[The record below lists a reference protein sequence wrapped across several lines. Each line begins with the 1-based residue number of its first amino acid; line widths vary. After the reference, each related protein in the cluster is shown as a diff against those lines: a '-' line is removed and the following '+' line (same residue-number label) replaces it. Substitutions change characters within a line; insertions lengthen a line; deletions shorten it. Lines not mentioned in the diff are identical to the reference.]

1 MTRSTPRTLAPRRG
15 FTLIELI
22 LVMAMLLSVLS
33 LAAPSLSR
41 FFRGRGLDAEAQRFL
56 ALTRYAQ
63 SRAVAEGVPM
73 VLWLDH
79 DQRLYGLEAEFNY
92 TEHDEQAM
100 EYALHEDVELEVV
113 PYPQSTRTVRLPLSL
128 PPPASTSRRPD
139 GLRALELF
147 RFTPDGTLGDQNPLW
162 VSFRPRHEPEATAT
176 LWVAQSRN
184 RLRYELRTDEPLLPR

>member
-1 MTRSTPRTLAPRRG
+1 MTRPTPRTGAPHRG

-41 FFRGRGLDAEAQRFL
+41 FFRGRGLDVEAQRFL
-56 ALTRYAQ
+56 ALTRHAQ

-73 VLWLDH
+73 VLWLDRE
-79 DQRLYGLEAEFNY
+79 QRLYGVEAEFNY
-92 TEHDEQAM
+92 TDYDERAV
-100 EYALHEDVELEVV
+100 EFTLHEDVALEVV
-113 PYPQSTRTVRLPLSL
+113 PYLQTALTVRLPLAL
-128 PPPASTSRRPD
+128 PPPSPTSRRPD
-139 GLRALELF
+139 GLRHLELF
-147 RFTPDGTLGDQNPLW
+147 RFTPEGTLGDQNPLW
-162 VSFRPRHEPEATAT
+162 VSFHSRHEPEAAPA